1 MNYYSAPFERSF
13 KGFERIFM
21 DFEPLFIGFE
31 RTFKAYGTILYHSV
45 AKFLYGCLK
54 LFTAVSVTFVLCV
67 KTKRCEVLDDSA
79 PF

>member
-1 MNYYSAPFERSF
+1 MPFERSF
-13 KGFERIFM
+13 KGFERIFK
-21 DFEPLFIGFE
+21 DFEPLFRGFE

-79 PF
+79 RFWCI